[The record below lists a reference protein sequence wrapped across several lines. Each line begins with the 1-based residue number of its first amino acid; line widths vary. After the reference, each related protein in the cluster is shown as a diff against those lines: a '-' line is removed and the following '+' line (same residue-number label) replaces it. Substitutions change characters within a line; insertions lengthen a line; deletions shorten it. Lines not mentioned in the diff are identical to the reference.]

1 VLAAL
6 CSLACSSGA
15 GDPHARLCLEGWA
28 DYPEQAEAIQE
39 AASDWRQV
47 TGGEVALSF
56 ESAELEADCSPRSV
70 PVVAAARQGEVS
82 GYTEPDRIWLAAD
95 SPRMGVMARHELGH
109 FVGLLDHS
117 DDPRDIMYE
126 RWTPAMSPTLTMGDL
141 ALWLEARGE

>member
-1 VLAAL
+1 V
-6 CSLACSSGA
+6 
-15 GDPHARLCLEGWA
+15 GWA

-47 TGGEVALSF
+47 TGGEVALS
-56 ESAELEADCSPRSV
+56 
-70 PVVAAARQGEVS
+70 GEVS